1 MVFRSFLM
9 AAASFAMVLA
19 AHAGGE
25 NAKTGAKAT
34 EAAAAHTKGRPH
46 SGGKLC
52 CGQIY
57 RYVYAE
63 AWYGNRKIVAPVRR
77 VEWGDQVQVPGGA
90 WLNCIFSCELTIRKL
105 RLEYWQALG
114 AGTINRD
121 LPYPRNDFYIDSE
134 GCKHEYLF

>member
-1 MVFRSFLM
+1 MLFRSFLTLS
-9 AAASFAMVLA
+9 ASCAMVLA
-19 AHAGGE
+19 AHAADE
-25 NAKTGAKAT
+25 SIKADAKAT
-34 EAAAAHTKGRPH
+34 HAATAHAKAPYHPRP
-46 SGGKLC
+46 LPC
-52 CGQIY
+52 CGEIY

-114 AGTINRD
+114 R
-121 LPYPRNDFYIDSE
+121 RNDQP
-134 GCKHEYLF
+134 